1 MCETASGTQGFLEE
15 PRLEAILGNPDR
27 ALLTRPL
34 LPVGCQLCFP
44 GLKAVIFITGLC
56 DESCYYCPVSREKL
70 GKDVFY
76 VNEERVSSVEEAVLE
91 VARAGARGASI
102 TGGDPLTR
110 PHRVSMLIRAL
121 KDNFGS
127 GFHVH
132 LYTSGRY
139 ATWGVLKEL
148 KNAGLDEIRF
158 HPVRDIF
165 LDAIE
170 RSAKI
175 GLYTGIEIPIGP
187 GLKEWA
193 KRVLREAELRGA
205 VFANLNEL
213 EFVQPNARHLLARGI
228 RESKTR
234 PFTAEGSLEAAIEV
248 LEWAKENLA
257 MPVHFCPARFKD
269 AIQTRNRLRRLS
281 FLDARWFEQ
290 PTDRGTLR
298 AIQINNSGC
307 RRLEYFPTRPRRP
320 IVSEEE
326 CDGTVEVREYSEQ
339 AGLN

>member
-1 MCETASGTQGFLEE
+1 MGGTAGRMQGFLEE
-15 PRLEAILGNPDR
+15 PRRKPILGDPDR
-27 ALLTRPL
+27 ALLTKPL

-44 GLKAVIFITGLC
+44 GLKAVIFVTGLC

-70 GKDVFY
+70 GRDVFY
-76 VNEERVSSVEEAVLE
+76 VNEERVTSIEEAVLE
-91 VARAGARGASI
+91 VARSGARGASI

-110 PHRVSMLIRAL
+110 PHRVATLIRAL

-127 GFHVH
+127 RFHVH

-148 KNAGLDEIRF
+148 KKAGLDEIRF
-158 HPVRDIF
+158 HPVRDTF

-170 RSAKI
+170 RSVGI

-187 GLKEWA
+187 GLKAWA

-205 VFANLNEL
+205 AFANLNEL

-248 LEWAKENLA
+248 LEWAQENLT

-281 FLDARWFEQ
+281 YLDARWFEQ
-290 PTDRGTLR
+290 PTSRGTLQ
-298 AIQINNSGC
+298 AIHVDNSGC
-307 RRLEYFPTRPRRP
+307 RMLEYFPTRSRRP
-320 IVSEEE
+320 VVSEEE
-326 CDGTVEVREYSEQ
+326 CDGPGGGKRI
-339 AGLN
+339 